1 MELIITPGGSVR
13 CLYSEE
19 LDLHVFGR
27 LSIARGSPVEPNEH
41 GQWLADLAPVGGPVL
56 GPFRLR
62 SEALEA
68 ERGWLEQHWLQRAA
82 S

>member
-1 MELIITPGGSVR
+1 MELIITPSGTIR

-19 LDLHVFGR
+19 LNLHGLGR
-27 LSIARGSPVEPNEH
+27 LSIQRGSHVEPDEH

-68 ERGWLEQHWLQRAA
+68 ERAWLEQHWLPRTAT
-82 S
+82 